1 MSGTHQPMSRAETGQ
16 RAGLSLADKRMLREA
31 FVANR
36 QRHGLPT
43 GLEDDPLHIRHAL
56 AEILRRFEAEPNGGA
71 DDIAG
76 QGINVG
82 EQWTL
87 TLTAVP
93 GWSTPGTQ
101 RIRAALKSLI
111 RSYGLKCIAI
121 REGSDK

>member
-1 MSGTHQPMSRAETGQ
+1 MNDSHQTEDPNKVDQ
-16 RAGLSLADKRMLREA
+16 RAGLTRADKRRLREVW
-31 FVANR
+31 VAAR

-56 AEILRRFEAEPNGGA
+56 AEILRRFEIEPKDGA
-71 DDIAG
+71 DDTDG
-76 QGINVG
+76 QDIKAG

-111 RSYGLKCIAI
+111 RSYGLKCVAI

>member
-1 MSGTHQPMSRAETGQ
+1 MNGAHQTMSRAETGQ

-56 AEILRRFEAEPNGGA
+56 AEILRRFEIEPKDGS
-71 DDIAG
+71 DDTDG
-76 QGINVG
+76 QDIRAG

-111 RSYGLKCIAI
+111 RSYGLKCVAI